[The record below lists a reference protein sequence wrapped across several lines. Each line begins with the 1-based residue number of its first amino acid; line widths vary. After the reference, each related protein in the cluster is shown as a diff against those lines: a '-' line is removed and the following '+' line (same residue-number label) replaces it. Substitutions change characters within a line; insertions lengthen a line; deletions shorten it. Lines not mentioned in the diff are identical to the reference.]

1 MAQAARLGDAVTGTT
16 AGEHSGHVPPHSPET
31 FTGEIS
37 GGCSSDVF
45 INAIPAAVAGSVTTE
60 RDGCCGSSQG
70 KVAVGSGSVFIN
82 GKPAARRGDALAPAQ
97 RLRADKRRERGCQHR
112 RMTLATA
119 PLSVFCAI
127 GAGGYKLHS

>member
-1 MAQAARLGDAVTGTT
+1 MAQAARFGDAVTGTT

-82 GKPAARRGDALAPAQ
+82 GKPAARRGDALHSGSGQISAGSG
-97 RLRADKRRERGCQHR
+97 D
-112 RMTLATA
+112 
-119 PLSVFCAI
+119 VNI
-127 GAGGYKLHS
+127 GG

>member
-31 FTGEIS
+31 FTGE
-37 GGCSSDVF
+37 CSSDVF

-82 GKPAARRGDALAPAQ
+82 GKPAARRGDALAPHSGSGQISAGSG
-97 RLRADKRRERGCQHR
+97 D
-112 RMTLATA
+112 
-119 PLSVFCAI
+119 VNI
-127 GAGGYKLHS
+127 GG